1 MSETFEKI
9 LVKDDRL
16 GCITPKVKYQVFKG
30 GQNITCQTYKAIS
43 QTAANHVYSVQVP
56 SLETIISRE
65 VLWRSTITLK
75 ISHPNK
81 PAHEFPVNYGV
92 TDALS
97 AFPLHSLVNVMSA
110 TINNNT
116 VTTNVQETLP
126 LLLRMVDPEEFAKY
140 SSMSPTALDFL
151 AYYEDAVEEMAFQI
165 DRSNN
170 TADGIPPVPFLYL
183 HGPDDV
189 EPTGVHERG
198 LRPTGYISH
207 PNNVLS
213 YDMNRPA
220 GTSYYHKPRGSWK
233 LKELWA
239 NDGGIPRL
247 PTTDDTEVFVKFE
260 VCEPLLMSPFVF
272 GSGFGKQGF
281 YGVQSMNF
289 QMVMTGGNA
298 NRAWRSARYH
308 TNIKTATI
316 VEFEDSQLVFQF
328 ITPHASDMLDPRN
341 VVPYYELPIYKT
353 TGFETLPGNSKRG
366 LISDT
371 GTFFEPLVKTLYSSS
386 IQLTCIPDKLIVC
399 VRKNIGGLSCND
411 TDSYATIKGI
421 SINFNNQAGLLSS
434 MTPEQLYRSS
444 LQSGLANMSWD
455 EFSGLA
461 VSCCGSRSATTT
473 NADMRS
479 PFRGVG
485 SNYSGFGGAANPGFK
500 NVPTTGTILVQLCRG
515 HTTDRGVLRSWL
527 SWKL

>member
-1 MSETFEKI
+1 MSEPFEKI

-30 GQNITCQTYKAIS
+30 GQHITCQTYKAIS

-56 SLETIISRE
+56 SLETIISRK

-81 PAHEFPVNYGV
+81 PDHEFAVNYGV

-165 DRSNN
+165 DRSNSG
-170 TADGIPPVPFLYL
+170 ADGIPPVPFLYL
-183 HGPDDV
+183 HGADDV

-260 VCEPLLMSPFVF
+260 VCEPLLLSPFVF
-272 GSGFGKQGF
+272 GSGHGKQGF
-281 YGVQSMNF
+281 YGIQAMSF
-289 QMVMTGGNA
+289 QMVMTGATQTVLGDVL
-298 NRAWRSARYH
+298 SSI

-341 VVPYYELPIYKT
+341 VVPYYELPIYNT
-353 TGFETLPGNSKRG
+353 TGFDTLPGNSKNG
-366 LISDT
+366 LISDN
-371 GTFFEPLVKTLYSSS
+371 GRFIDPPVKTLYSSS
-386 IQLTCIPDKLIVC
+386 IQLTCIPDKLIIC
-399 VRKNIGGLSCND
+399 VRKNIGSLSCND

-461 VSCCGSRSATTT
+461 VSCCGSRTTTTT
-473 NADMRS
+473 NANMRS
-479 PFRGVG
+479 PFSGVG
-485 SNYSGFGGAANPGFK
+485 SNSSRFNEAANPYF
-500 NVPTTGTILVQLCRG
+500 
-515 HTTDRGVLRSWL
+515 
-527 SWKL
+527 